1 MNVTAYV
8 ALGAN
13 LGDREGTLHAVLRCL
28 RELGEVTAVSSLYET
43 EPMGFA
49 DQPSYLNAVIEIVT
63 GFSPEGLLVEL
74 QAIELAHGRERSFP
88 NAPRTLDL
96 DLLLY
101 GELEIDTPQLIVPH
115 PRMHERAFVLTP
127 LVEIA
132 PAVTVPGLNRSASS
146 LLLDLQPV
154 SGIRRFSAF
163 RRE

>member
-1 MNVTAYV
+1 MATVYI

-13 LGDREGTLHAVLRCL
+13 LGDRKTTLNSAVRRLHD
-28 RELGEVTAVSSLYET
+28 LGEVTAVSSIYET
-43 EPMGFA
+43 DPVGFA
-49 DQPSYLNAVIEIVT
+49 DQPPYLNAVVELST
-63 GFSPEGLLVEL
+63 DLSPFALLSGL
-74 QAIELAHGRERSFP
+74 QAIELVHGRERSFQ

-101 GELEIDTPQLIVPH
+101 GEREIDTPQLTVPH

-132 PAVTVPGLNRSASS
+132 PAVTIPGLNRSASS
-146 LLLDLQPV
+146 LLLDLQPA